1 MILNFISLLHNN
13 SWADMVVG
21 EKVAGPSAMHSN
33 SVLVDAAM
41 QVSSRNLNIVWFSYG
56 FAAALVLMSCYF
68 LIRVRRQ
75 TDVSDK
81 KRSLIVGAALFGMA
95 LLLWI
100 LPARIFPIPFAP
112 QNFDMRTT

>member
-1 MILNFISLLHNN
+1 MIQKFTALLQNN
-13 SWADMVVG
+13 AWADMATGKMAAGAQAMRTNSMLADAESVVS
-21 EKVAGPSAMHSN
+21 PI
-33 SVLVDAAM
+33 
-41 QVSSRNLNIVWFSYG
+41 NLHITWFSYG

-68 LIRVRRQ
+68 FFMVRRQ

-81 KRSLIVGAALFGMA
+81 KRSLIIGAALFGLA

-100 LPARIFPIPFAP
+100 LPARIFPNPIMP